1 MPLAYPKGI
10 VMLNRLL
17 TIVTCLGLIALS
29 TTVRAEEF
37 AREGTGALRAA
48 KDALEGKAPPALTV
62 TGWLNT
68 NDQPVDLKQF
78 QGKVVLIDF
87 WGVWCPPCRQAIP
100 HLKEM
105 YEQNREKGLVVIG
118 IHTSTQGSAMAD
130 FAERS
135 EIPYPVAVDV
145 NNATINAFHVDSYP
159 DYYLLDRKGNL
170 RFADLKNPEVDRAVQ
185 ALLAEE

>member
-1 MPLAYPKGI
+1 MPARFLP
-10 VMLNRLL
+10 LWF
-17 TIVTCLGLIALS
+17 CLGLLLCISSSWAD
-29 TTVRAEEF
+29 EF
-37 AREGTGALRAA
+37 AREGSGALRAA

-100 HLKEM
+100 HLRELYQEKKE
-105 YEQNREKGLVVIG
+105 QGLVIIG
-118 IHTSTQGSAMAD
+118 IHTTNQGSAMAD
-130 FAERS
+130 FAERAQ
-135 EIPYPVAVDV
+135 IPYPVAVDV
-145 NNATINAFHVDSYP
+145 NNTTINAFHVDSYP
-159 DYYLLDRKGNL
+159 DYYLIDRKGNL
-170 RFADLKNPEVDRAVQ
+170 RFADLKNAEVDHAVA